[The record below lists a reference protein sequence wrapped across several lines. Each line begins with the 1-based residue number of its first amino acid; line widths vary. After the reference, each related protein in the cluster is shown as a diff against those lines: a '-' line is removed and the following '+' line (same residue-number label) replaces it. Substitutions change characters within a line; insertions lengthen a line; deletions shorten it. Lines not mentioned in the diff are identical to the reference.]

1 MASFEIGRVIPN
13 YKGRWEENGGIFEDL
28 DVVAHEGKTYIS
40 LVNNNS
46 EKPSE
51 ESTKWRIL
59 LESPISQADVN
70 NLNNIFL
77 PMITD
82 RLDEI
87 SKKIQENTADIK
99 EQHGLVLDSINTTAF
114 VRTKLNEF
122 GTRLSKIEKKLGI

>member
-1 MASFEIGRVIPN
+1 MEYEIGKVIPN
-13 YKGRWEENGGIFEDL
+13 YKGRWKEGLYEDL
-28 DVVAHEGKTYIS
+28 DVVAFEGKTYIS

-70 NLNNIFL
+70 NLSNIFL

-99 EQHGLVLDSINTTAF
+99 EQHGLVLDSIQTSAL

>member
-1 MASFEIGRVIPN
+1 MQ
-13 YKGRWEENGGIFEDL
+13 
-28 DVVAHEGKTYIS
+28 
-40 LVNNNS
+40 
-46 EKPSE
+46 
-51 ESTKWRIL
+51 
-59 LESPISQADVN
+59 SPISQADVN

-82 RLDEI
+82 KLEEI

>member
-1 MASFEIGRVIPN
+1 MEYEIGKVIPN
-13 YKGRWEENGGIFEDL
+13 YKGRWKQSIYEDL
-28 DVVAHEGKTYIS
+28 DVVAFEGKTYIS

-82 RLDEI
+82 KLEEI
-87 SKKIQENTADIK
+87 SKKIQENTDDI
-99 EQHGLVLDSINTTAF
+99 
-114 VRTKLNEF
+114 
-122 GTRLSKIEKKLGI
+122 

>member
-1 MASFEIGRVIPN
+1 MEYEIGKVIPN
-13 YKGRWEENGGIFEDL
+13 YKGRWKQSIYEDL
-28 DVVAHEGKTYIS
+28 DVVAFEGKTYIS

-77 PMITD
+77 PIITD
-82 RLDEI
+82 KLEEI
-87 SKKIQENTADIK
+87 SKKIQENTDDIK
-99 EQHGLVLDSINTTAF
+99 EQRGLVLDSINTSAF

-122 GTRLSKIEKKLGI
+122 GQRLSKIEKKLGI